1 MRGKVCAAL
10 AAALLTGVDARAM
23 ADGAL
28 TAVVSQYIIA
38 TPDIG
43 SCRLQGIS
51 ATSDNF
57 KNYASVSGMD
67 STLNEGCARC
77 IKATRSDDATKSVTA
92 YVLDVCQG
100 CASGQLKLSA
110 AALTTLAVDT
120 NSNNASV
127 SYKYVSC
134 PSSYM
139 SGNVQA
145 CLMEGAS
152 NAYIPLQFFNSQKVI
167 ASVKIDGVNAT
178 SSKDSYLF
186 SATSGQSKQGTSS
199 WFTNITVEMTSTD
212 GETLDG
218 SFSFG
223 ASTGCATYTS
233 QFSAA
238 STGGADGSSATPA
251 TGSSVNVG
259 AITGASVG
267 GVAALLLIIGSVF
280 FLRRRRV
287 ARAGAST
294 PNEME
299 NAGLTPKNKPS
310 PPAPTFASDV
320 SKSGKE
326 DPEEPRSPTIDYEQS
341 FSPAA
346 SLATSSIPQSLESPG
361 NVHSVSSE
369 GESQRSYAN
378 PPTYS
383 FSSSLSNSPKKPK
396 ASTVAT
402 FSAPVVP
409 VYSAP
414 RPAAAPAYEHPGSQR
429 YSDEDEGS
437 GDRSSFDIDDMRDTE
452 EMKSAEPGDVRSS
465 AFFNGNRSSSQLYS
479 TSYSSGN
486 YPSSTVTSPQSYV
499 RATSLRRNTATRA
512 PAPIRTTSSISTDVT
527 DGSSSAYTQDAGARQ
542 SYANYAPGSFR
553 ESSSGYSRESLNI
566 LGYPYSKQ
574 KSARN
579 GSITE
584 MQF

>member
-1 MRGKVCAAL
+1 MRGKLCAAL
-10 AAALLTGVDARAM
+10 AVALLTGSDVRVM
-23 ADGAL
+23 ADGSL

-51 ATSDNF
+51 TTSDNF

-77 IKATRSDDATKSVTA
+77 IKATRSDDTTKSVTA

-110 AALTTLAVDT
+110 TALTTLAVDT
-120 NSNNASV
+120 NSNNVSV

-139 SGNVQA
+139 SGNVKA

-152 NAYIPLQFFNSQKVI
+152 NAYIPLQFYNSQKVI
-167 ASVKIDGVNAT
+167 ASVKIDDVNAT

-218 SFSFG
+218 YFSFG
-223 ASTGCATYTS
+223 ASSGCATYTS

-238 STGGADGSSATPA
+238 STGGADGSST
-251 TGSSVNVG
+251 TSNNGSGSGNGTV
-259 AITGASVG
+259 IGASVG

-287 ARAGAST
+287 ARAGAPT

-299 NAGLTPKNKPS
+299 NAALTPKSKPS

-346 SLATSSIPQSLESPG
+346 SLATSGAGIPQSLESPG
-361 NVHSVSSE
+361 NVHSVSSG

-383 FSSSLSNSPKKPK
+383 FSSNLSNSPKKPK
-396 ASTVAT
+396 APTVAT

-429 YSDEDEGS
+429 YSDEEEGS
-437 GDRSSFDIDDMRDTE
+437 GGRSSFDIDDMRDTE
-452 EMKSAEPGDVRSS
+452 EMKSAEPGDVRFSS
-465 AFFNGNRSSSQLYS
+465 SFNGNRASSQPYS

-512 PAPIRTTSSISTDVT
+512 PAPIRTMSSVSTDVT
-527 DGSSSAYTQDAGARQ
+527 DVSSAYTQDAGARQ

-553 ESSSGYSRESLNI
+553 ESSGGYSRESLNI

-579 GSITE
+579 GSITG
-584 MQF
+584 